1 MEKYVITGK
10 QRLSGDI
17 EISGAKNSA
26 VAILPATV
34 LIKARYFIDNV
45 PDIADISVIIDILRY
60 LGAEVKITK
69 TGKYRRTLEIDTTGV
84 QSKEIPYEF
93 SRKLRASYYFLGS
106 MLGRFSFAKVAM
118 PGGCN
123 FGGRRPINFHL
134 DGFETLGAKT
144 SVLGS
149 LEIDLK
155 HPSLASTLNAVI
167 TAINSNCTT
176 VIRNAFIDEHIKDIL
191 RILRSGNKADIEYDE
206 DSKVITVDG
215 CVPDCEEFNFASEI
229 IFDEQSKNL
238 TTDHIL
244 TSLHSNSATVI
255 KNASTDERTE
265 KLVSLLNEMGE
276 NITICP
282 DNSVIIPPIKRNDHY
297 SVVSVKA
304 DELIG
309 NTFTFTTVSVGAT
322 INIMLAAVLADGTT
336 TINNAAR
343 EPHIVDLANF
353 LNRMGASI
361 RGAGTDT
368 IKIYGKP
375 ELQYVEGKVI
385 THEVI
390 PDQIEAGTYMVA
402 AAATGGDI
410 TITNVVP
417 QHLDTITD
425 RLRACGCTV
434 EEGGDSVR
442 VISEGRLKAC
452 NLRTKPYPG
461 FPTDM
466 QPQFTTLLTI
476 CEGKSDITDAIWGN
490 RFKYTQQLQKMG
502 ADISVESSNTS
513 ASVDGV
519 ETLHGANVSADDLRA
534 GAAMIIAGLCAEGET
549 AISNIHYI
557 DRGYESIVDKLTSV
571 GAKIER
577 RSFPDTAEAPCCG

>member
-10 QRLSGDI
+10 QRLSGEI

-34 LIKARYFIDNV
+34 LIKGKYFIDNV

-60 LGAEVKITK
+60 LGAEVKTTS
-69 TGKYRRTLEIDTTGV
+69 TGKYRRTLEIDTTNV
-84 QSKEIPYEF
+84 ESKEIPYEF

-106 MLGRFSFAKVAM
+106 MLGRFRFARVAM

-149 LEIDLK
+149 IEVELQQ
-155 HPSLASTLNAVI
+155 PSLASTLNAVL

-191 RILRSGNKADIEYDE
+191 KILRSNNKADIEYDE
-206 DSKVITVDG
+206 DDRIITIDG
-215 CVPDCEEFNFASEI
+215 CIPDCDDFNFSSEI
-229 IFDEQSKNL
+229 IFDDQSKLL
-238 TTDHIL
+238 TADHIL
-244 TSLHSNSATVI
+244 TALHSNSRTVI
-255 KNASTDERTE
+255 RNALTDNE
-265 KLVSLLNEMGE
+265 VISLAEHLNSMGE
-276 NITICP
+276 QITICP
-282 DNSVIIPPIKRNDHY
+282 DNSVTISPKKRNDHY
-297 SVVSVKA
+297 SVVSVEA
-304 DELIG
+304 EELIG
-309 NTFTFTTVSVGAT
+309 SSFTFTTVSVGAT
-322 INIMLAAVLADGTT
+322 VNIMLAAVLAEGTT

-375 ELQYVEGKVI
+375 ELQYVENKVI
-385 THEVI
+385 NHEVI

-410 TITNVVP
+410 TIVNVVP
-417 QHLDTITD
+417 QHLDTIAD
-425 RLRACGCTV
+425 RLRACGCKV

-442 VISEGRLKAC
+442 VISDGRLKAC

-476 CEGKSDITDAIWGN
+476 CDGKSEVTDAIWGN

-502 ADISVESSNTS
+502 ANISVESGNT
-513 ASVDGV
+513 AAVVEGV
-519 ETLHGANVSADDLRA
+519 KTLKGTNVVADDLRA

-549 AISNIHYI
+549 AIGNIHYI
-557 DRGYESIVDKLTSV
+557 DRGYESIVDKLTLV

-577 RSFPDTAEAPCCG
+577 RTYPDEKKDCCC

>member
-10 QRLSGDI
+10 QRLSGEI

-34 LIKARYFIDNV
+34 LIKGKYFIDNV
-45 PDIADISVIIDILRY
+45 PDIADISVIIEILKY
-60 LGAEVKITK
+60 LGAKVKSTK
-69 TGKYRRTLEIDTTGV
+69 TSKYRRTLEIDTTDV

-106 MLGRFSFAKVAM
+106 MLGRFKFARVAM

-134 DGFETLGAKT
+134 DGFETLGAQT

-149 LEIDLK
+149 IEIDLK
-155 HPSLASTLNAVI
+155 KPSLASTLNAII
-167 TAINSNCTT
+167 TSINSNCTT
-176 VIRNAFIDEHIKDIL
+176 VIKNAFIDEHIKEIIKL
-191 RILRSGNKADIEYDE
+191 LSSNNKADIEYDE
-206 DSKVITVDG
+206 DDRTITVDG
-215 CVPDCEEFNFASEI
+215 CAPDCEEFNFASEI
-229 IFDEQSKNL
+229 IFDDQSKTL
-238 TTDHIL
+238 TADHIL
-244 TSLHSNSATVI
+244 TSLHSNSSTVI
-255 KNASTDERTE
+255 KNAAEDYKTKQLTE
-265 KLVSLLNEMGE
+265 LLNAMGE
-276 NITICP
+276 NIKVCP
-282 DNSVIIPPIKRNDHY
+282 DSTVVISPKKRDDHY

-304 DELIG
+304 EELIG
-309 NTFTFTTVSVGAT
+309 NSFTFTTVSVGAT
-322 INIMLAAVLADGTT
+322 VNIMLAAVLAEGTT

-375 ELQYVEGKVI
+375 ELQYIENKVI
-385 THEVI
+385 NHEVI

-410 TITNVVP
+410 TIVNVVP
-417 QHLDTITD
+417 QHLDTISD

-442 VISEGRLKAC
+442 VISDGKLKAC

-466 QPQFTTLLTI
+466 QPQFTTLLTV
-476 CEGKSDITDAIWGN
+476 CDGKSEVTDAIWGN
-490 RFKYTQQLQKMG
+490 RFKYTQQLHKMG
-502 ADISVESSNTS
+502 ANISVESSNT
-513 ASVDGV
+513 AAIVDGV
-519 ETLHGANVSADDLRA
+519 ETLKGANVVADDLRA

-549 AISNIHYI
+549 AIGNIHYI

-577 RSFPDTAEAPCCG
+577 RTFPDEVKNCCNQ

>member
-10 QRLSGDI
+10 QRLSGEI

-34 LIKARYFIDNV
+34 LIKGRYFIDNV

-60 LGAEVKITK
+60 LGAQVNISK
-69 TGKYRRTLEIDTTGV
+69 TGKYRRTLEIDTRDV

-106 MLGRFSFAKVAM
+106 MLGRFNFAKVAM

-149 LEIDLK
+149 LDIELK

-176 VIRNAFIDEHIKDIL
+176 VIKNALIDEHIKDIL
-191 RILRSGNKADIEYDE
+191 KILRSNNKADIEYDE
-206 DSKVITVDG
+206 DDRIITIDG
-215 CVPDCEEFNFASEI
+215 CIPDCEEFDFSSEI
-229 IFDEQSKNL
+229 IFDEQSKNF
-238 TTDHIL
+238 TVDHIL
-244 TSLHSNSATVI
+244 ASLHSNSATVI
-255 KNASTDERTE
+255 KNASTDEATQ
-265 KLVSLLNEMGE
+265 KLISLLNEMGE
-276 NITICP
+276 NIAICP
-282 DNSVIIPPIKRNDHY
+282 DNSVAISPKKRTDHY

-375 ELQYVEGKVI
+375 ELRFVEDKVI
-385 THEVI
+385 NHEVI

-410 TITNVVP
+410 TIVNVVP

-425 RLRACGCTV
+425 RLRACGCKV

-442 VISEGRLKAC
+442 VISDGKLRAC

-476 CEGKSDITDAIWGN
+476 CDGKSEVTDAIWGN

-502 ADISVESSNTS
+502 ADISVESGNTA
-513 ASVDGV
+513 ASVNGV
-519 ETLHGANVSADDLRA
+519 ETLHGANVVADDLRA

-549 AISNIHYI
+549 AIGNIHYI

-577 RSFPDTAEAPCCG
+577 RAFPDQPESPCCN

>member
-10 QRLSGDI
+10 QRLSGEI

-34 LIKARYFIDNV
+34 LIKGKYFIDNV

-60 LGAEVKITK
+60 LGADVKITN
-69 TGKYRRTLEIDTTGV
+69 TGKYRRTLEIDTTNV

-106 MLGRFSFAKVAM
+106 MLGRFRFARVAM

-149 LEIDLK
+149 IDIELK
-155 HPSLASTLNAVI
+155 KPSVASTLNAVL
-167 TAINSNCTT
+167 TAIKSNCTT
-176 VIRNAFIDEHIKDIL
+176 VIRNVFIDEHTKDIIK
-191 RILRSGNKADIEYDE
+191 ILRSSNKADIEYNEE
-206 DSKVITVDG
+206 DRIITIDG
-215 CVPDCEEFNFASEI
+215 CVPDCDEFDFASEI
-229 IFDEQSKNL
+229 TFDDQSKML
-238 TTDHIL
+238 TADHIL
-244 TSLHSNSATVI
+244 TALHSNSNTVI
-255 KNASTDERTE
+255 RNAVTDNETVRLAE
-265 KLVSLLNEMGE
+265 HLNAMGE
-276 NITICP
+276 NISVCP
-282 DNSVIIPPIKRNDHY
+282 DSSVVISPKKRNDHY
-297 SVVSVKA
+297 SVVSVEA
-304 DELIG
+304 EELIG
-309 NTFTFTTVSVGAT
+309 NSFTFTTVSVGAT
-322 INIMLAAVLADGTT
+322 VNIMLAAVLAEGKT

-375 ELQYVEGKVI
+375 ELQYVQNKVI
-385 THEVI
+385 SHEVI

-402 AAATGGDI
+402 AAATGGDL
-410 TITNVVP
+410 TIVNVVP
-417 QHLDTITD
+417 QHLDTISD
-425 RLRACGCTV
+425 RLRACGCKV

-442 VISEGRLKAC
+442 VISDGRLKAC

-476 CEGKSDITDAIWGN
+476 CDGRSEVTDAIWGN

-502 ADISVESSNTS
+502 ASISVESGNTA

-519 ETLHGANVSADDLRA
+519 ATLKGANVVADDLRA

-549 AISNIHYI
+549 AIGNIHYI

-577 RSFPDTAEAPCCG
+577 RTYPDEIKDCCC

>member
-10 QRLSGDI
+10 QRLSGEI

-34 LIKARYFIDNV
+34 LIKGRYFIDNV

-60 LGAEVKITK
+60 LGAEVKISK
-69 TGKYRRTLEIDTTGV
+69 TGKYRRTLEIDTRNV

-106 MLGRFSFAKVAM
+106 MLGRFNFAKVAM

-134 DGFETLGAKT
+134 DGFETLGATT

-149 LEIDLK
+149 LDVELK
-155 HPSLASTLNAVI
+155 HPSLASTLNAVL
-167 TAINSNCTT
+167 TALNSNCTT
-176 VIRNAFIDEHIKDIL
+176 VIKNAFIDEHVKDIL
-191 RILRSGNKADIEYDE
+191 KILRSNNKADIEYDE
-206 DSKVITVDG
+206 DDRIITIDG
-215 CVPDCEEFNFASEI
+215 CIPDCEEFDFSSEI
-229 IFDEQSKNL
+229 IFDEQSKSYSA
-238 TTDHIL
+238 DHIL
-244 TSLHSNSATVI
+244 TALHSNSSTVI
-255 KNASTDERTE
+255 RNASTDEATR
-265 KLVSLLNEMGE
+265 KLIDILNEMGE
-276 NITICP
+276 SIAICP
-282 DNSVIIPPIKRNDHY
+282 DNSVAISPKKRTDHY

-322 INIMLAAVLADGTT
+322 VNIMLAAVLAEGNT

-375 ELQYVEGKVI
+375 ELRFVEDKVI
-385 THEVI
+385 NHEVI

-410 TITNVVP
+410 TIMNVVP

-425 RLRACGCTV
+425 RLRACGCKI

-442 VISEGRLKAC
+442 VISDGKLRAC

-476 CEGKSDITDAIWGN
+476 CDGKSEVTDAIWGN

-502 ADISVESSNTS
+502 ADISVESGNT
-513 ASVDGV
+513 AATVNGIA
-519 ETLHGANVSADDLRA
+519 TLHGANVVADDLRA

-549 AISNIHYI
+549 AIGNIHYI

-577 RSFPDTAEAPCCG
+577 RTLPDIIESPCCN

>member
-10 QRLSGDI
+10 QRLSGEI

-34 LIKARYFIDNV
+34 LIKGKYFIDNV

-69 TGKYRRTLEIDTTGV
+69 TGKFRRTLEIDTTAV

-106 MLGRFSFAKVAM
+106 MLGRFNFAKVAM

-134 DGFETLGAKT
+134 DGFETLGATT

-155 HPSLASTLNAVI
+155 HPTLASTLNAVI
-167 TAINSNCTT
+167 TSINSNCTT
-176 VIRNAFIDEHIKDIL
+176 VIKNAFIDEHIKDIL
-191 RILRSGNKADIEYDE
+191 RILRSNNKADIEYDE
-206 DSKVITVDG
+206 DDRIITVDG
-215 CVPDCEEFNFASEI
+215 CIPDCEEFDFASEI

-238 TTDHIL
+238 TADHIL
-244 TSLHSNSATVI
+244 TSIHSNSATVI
-255 KNASTDERTE
+255 KNALIDEKTV

-282 DNSVIIPPIKRNDHY
+282 DNSVSIPPIKRHDHY

-304 DELIG
+304 EELLG

-322 INIMLAAVLADGTT
+322 INIMLAAVLADGIT

-375 ELQYVEGKVI
+375 ELKYVENKVI
-385 THEVI
+385 NHEVI

-425 RLRACGCTV
+425 RLRACGCKV

-466 QPQFTTLLTI
+466 QPQFTTLLSI
-476 CEGKSDITDAIWGN
+476 CEGKSEVTDAIWGN
-490 RFKYTQQLQKMG
+490 RFKYTQQLHKMG

-513 ASVDGV
+513 ATVDGV
-519 ETLHGANVSADDLRA
+519 ATLHGANVTADDLRA

-549 AISNIHYI
+549 SISNIHYI

-577 RSFPDTAEAPCCG
+577 RTYTDPTDSPCCN

>member
-10 QRLSGDI
+10 QRLSGEI

-34 LIKARYFIDNV
+34 LIKGRYLIDNV

-60 LGAEVKITK
+60 LGAEVKSTK
-69 TGKYRRTLEIDTTGV
+69 TGKYKRTLEIDTTNV

-106 MLGRFSFAKVAM
+106 MLGRFRFARVAM

-149 LEIDLK
+149 IDVTLSK
-155 HPSLASTLNAVI
+155 HSLASTLNAVI
-167 TAINSNCTT
+167 TSINSNCTT
-176 VIRNAFIDEHIKDIL
+176 VIKNAFIDDKVKEIIKL
-191 RILRSGNKADIEYDE
+191 LRSNNKADIEYDE
-206 DSKVITVDG
+206 DNRIITIDG
-215 CVPDCEEFNFASEI
+215 CVPECDEFDFSSEI
-229 IFDEQSKNL
+229 VFDDQSKSL
-238 TTDHIL
+238 TTDHML
-244 TSLHSNSATVI
+244 TSLHSNSNTVI
-255 KNASTDERTE
+255 RNAVTDNETV
-265 KLVSLLNEMGE
+265 KLAEQLNSMGE
-276 NITICP
+276 KITICP
-282 DNSVIIPPIKRNDHY
+282 DNTVIISPKKRNDHY
-297 SVVSVKA
+297 SVVSVEA
-304 DELIG
+304 EELIG
-309 NTFTFTTVSVGAT
+309 NSFTFTTVSVGAT
-322 INIMLAAVLADGTT
+322 VNIMLAAVLAEGTT

-375 ELQYVEGKVI
+375 ELQYIENKVI
-385 THEVI
+385 SHEVI

-410 TITNVVP
+410 TIVNVVP
-417 QHLDTITD
+417 QHLDTIAD

-442 VISEGRLKAC
+442 VVSDGKLKAC

-466 QPQFTTLLTI
+466 QPQFTTLLTV
-476 CEGKSDITDAIWGN
+476 CEGKSEVTDAIWGN
-490 RFKYTQQLQKMG
+490 RFKYTQQLHKMG
-502 ADISVESSNTS
+502 ASISVESGNT
-513 ASVDGV
+513 AAVVEGV
-519 ETLHGANVSADDLRA
+519 KTLKGADVMADDLRA

-549 AISNIHYI
+549 AIGNIHYI

-577 RSFPDTAEAPCCG
+577 RSFPDEVKDCCCN